1 MNYFQSKYGKLPGS
15 SYSEVLKKARLI
27 FREIEKQS
35 KRSPYVRSSYFDR
48 QKIFLSYFW
57 SHLEQKTRPEK
68 LRRMRYYQCAIDLL
82 KNTMIAPSTI
92 KDTTQSGVLLHRFA
106 GKTKD
111 GDVFFV
117 QVKENRNTGKY
128 FMSVFPQ
135 A

>member
-15 SYSEVLKKARLI
+15 SYAEVLKKARLI

-35 KRSPYVRSSYFDR
+35 KRSPYVRSRYFDR

-57 SHLEQKTRPEK
+57 SHLEQKRLVEKTRRIK
-68 LRRMRYYQCAIDLL
+68 YYRCAIDLL
-82 KNTMIAPSTI
+82 KNTMIAPNTI
-92 KDTTQSGVLLHRFA
+92 KDTAQSGVLLHRFA

-111 GDVFFV
+111 GDMFFV
-117 QVKENRNTGKY
+117 QVKENRNTGKF